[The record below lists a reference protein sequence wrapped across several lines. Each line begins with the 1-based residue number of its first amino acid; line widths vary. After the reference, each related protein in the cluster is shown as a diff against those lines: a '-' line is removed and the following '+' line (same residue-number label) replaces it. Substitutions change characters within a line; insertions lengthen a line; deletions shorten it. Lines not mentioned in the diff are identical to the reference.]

1 MDFNIDNQ
9 QKTLSGKASN
19 LTLAEVLDYISKIPK
34 LNISVSKNYMVGY
47 KNCEQQFKM
56 DYKICFHDFN
66 DEIWLIKSTSSIRSD
81 RLYGNEFFAQNIKI
95 IDDKV
100 TNIFVVIPD
109 SVNDKEIQN
118 KIAYSNKIHS
128 NTYVSFIDDVFTFS
142 QLRNK
147 IIEHASE
154 NLTQGVSAN
163 ILGNNAEETIAQL
176 LNDHNNWLLWND
188 YKKNNKLV
196 KSATFRWFKN
206 ILSCIDFDN
215 KKQTIQSISA
225 TKDIPKLSNGGY
237 PKTDVSFTIYFEWQP
252 NNKTVRYDKKTYSIS
267 IKNTYA
273 TTVTVHEGDISDVII
288 ALNIPN
294 DSLLADSL
302 RQFQIFGS
310 AKGLLENNP
319 EAYKTISEQLPLYNE
334 KLIEFFIFGV
344 NSHLITDNIQIAD
357 IILYTNNFEAV
368 KREKYINT
376 YLSCYKSNGQFGTP
390 FKWTYPS
397 KKRGQKIQIKGF
409 TNNKK

>member
-109 SVNDKEIQN
+109 SVND
-118 KIAYSNKIHS
+118 
-128 NTYVSFIDDVFTFS
+128 
-142 QLRNK
+142 
-147 IIEHASE
+147 IEHASE

-188 YKKNNKLV
+188 YKKNNKLWV
-196 KSATFRWFKN
+196 GKY
-206 ILSCIDFDN
+206 L
-215 KKQTIQSISA
+215 
-225 TKDIPKLSNGGY
+225 
-237 PKTDVSFTIYFEWQP
+237 
-252 NNKTVRYDKKTYSIS
+252 YSS
-267 IKNTYA
+267 
-273 TTVTVHEGDISDVII
+273 
-288 ALNIPN
+288 
-294 DSLLADSL
+294 
-302 RQFQIFGS
+302 
-310 AKGLLENNP
+310 
-319 EAYKTISEQLPLYNE
+319 
-334 KLIEFFIFGV
+334 
-344 NSHLITDNIQIAD
+344 
-357 IILYTNNFEAV
+357 
-368 KREKYINT
+368 
-376 YLSCYKSNGQFGTP
+376 
-390 FKWTYPS
+390 
-397 KKRGQKIQIKGF
+397 
-409 TNNKK
+409 

>member
-188 YKKNNKLV
+188 YKKIISLLNRLLLDGLKIYYPVLILIIKNKLS
-196 KSATFRWFKN
+196 K
-206 ILSCIDFDN
+206 
-215 KKQTIQSISA
+215 
-225 TKDIPKLSNGGY
+225 
-237 PKTDVSFTIYFEWQP
+237 VSQQL
-252 NNKTVRYDKKTYSIS
+252 KTYQS
-267 IKNTYA
+267 
-273 TTVTVHEGDISDVII
+273 
-288 ALNIPN
+288 
-294 DSLLADSL
+294 
-302 RQFQIFGS
+302 
-310 AKGLLENNP
+310 
-319 EAYKTISEQLPLYNE
+319 
-334 KLIEFFIFGV
+334 
-344 NSHLITDNIQIAD
+344 
-357 IILYTNNFEAV
+357 
-368 KREKYINT
+368 
-376 YLSCYKSNGQFGTP
+376 
-390 FKWTYPS
+390 
-397 KKRGQKIQIKGF
+397 
-409 TNNKK
+409 

>member
-1 MDFNIDNQ
+1 MSFNVDNQ
-9 QKTLSGKASN
+9 QKSLSGSASN
-19 LTLAEVLDYISKIPK
+19 LTLSELLQKIQAIPK
-34 LNISVSKNYMVGY
+34 LNISVKKGYSVGY
-47 KNCEQQFKM
+47 ENCEPQFKM

-66 DEIWLIKSTSSIRSD
+66 EEIWLIKSTSSIRSD

-109 SVNDKEIQN
+109 SINDKEIQN
-118 KIAYSNKIHS
+118 KIVYSNKIHS

-163 ILGNNAEETIAQL
+163 ILGNNAEEMITQL
-176 LNDHNNWLLWND
+176 LNDRNNWLLWND

-196 KSATFRWFKN
+196 KSSTFRWFKD
-206 ILSCIDFDN
+206 ILSCIDFNN
-215 KKQTIQSISA
+215 KKHTIQSISA

-267 IKNTYA
+267 IKNTSA
-273 TTVTVHEGDISDVII
+273 DTVTVHEGSVNDIIL
-288 ALNIPN
+288 ALNL
-294 DSLLADSL
+294 DSSSSLANSL
-302 RQFQIFGS
+302 KEFQEYGS
-310 AKGLLENNP
+310 VKGLKENN
-319 EAYKTISEQLPLYNE
+319 EATYNTLVDE
-334 KLIEFFIFGV
+334 LHKYNKELVNFFMFGV
-344 NSHLITDNIQIAD
+344 NSPLVNNSIQVAD
-357 IILYTNNFEAV
+357 IMLYTQNFEV
-368 KREKYINT
+368 ISRDLYVDEYIEKY
-376 YLSCYKSNGQFGTP
+376 SSRGQLGTP

-397 KKRGQKIQIKGF
+397 KKRGQKVQIKGF